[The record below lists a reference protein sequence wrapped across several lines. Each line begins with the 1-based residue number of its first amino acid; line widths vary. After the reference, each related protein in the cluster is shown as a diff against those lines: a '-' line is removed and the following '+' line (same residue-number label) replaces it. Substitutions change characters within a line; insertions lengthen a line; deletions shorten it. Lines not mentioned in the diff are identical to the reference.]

1 MRIMAPVATAFHRRT
16 PPLIG
21 FTKRGRP
28 VYGIS
33 GGAPTLAELEKEGQE
48 VIREA
53 QGIVDALNGD
63 APSEEQATKLRTL
76 DGRYKELYGDGDQ
89 NPGDIVRAKEVQG
102 ITDAFKTR
110 SQNGGDGSGN
120 PGLYSG
126 GDPGSAPGS
135 FRAGSGGAN
144 EPFTP
149 GEIFVRSEQY
159 AAWTKKFPSGPP
171 ETGFYQSEPVEF
183 PNFSKLL
190 GFVTETDKLRAG
202 GMLTPAKMRSL
213 VTSGGASAGE
223 LTRPDYRGLL
233 EPGLVRPLTVRQLVT
248 VIPTTTDAI
257 EYVKESS
264 RITGAAPVTE
274 AIQLLH
280 TGDTT
285 ATKPEGGLTFALV
298 QDVVRTIAE
307 WVPATRRILSDAP
320 QLRAYIDS
328 YLTDDLALELEDQ
341 IVAGSGTGVNFR
353 GILNTVGIQVAGPP
367 AGTNNMLDVLRTS
380 RRLIVANART
390 FPTAVLINP
399 ADSESIDILKFG
411 GATPTAYVGSGPY
424 TSGGTFNPTIWG
436 MNVVETEA
444 VPAGT
449 ALVGDF
455 RRAVL
460 FDREN
465 VTITVGTAGD
475 DFIRNIVRILGE
487 MRAGFGVI
495 RPAAFVAADLV
506 A

>member
-1 MRIMAPVATAFHRRT
+1 MVKR
-16 PPLIG
+16 PLL
-21 FTKRGRP
+21 P
-28 VYGIS
+28 IS

-53 QGIVDALNGD
+53 QGIVDSLNGD
-63 APSEEQATKLRTL
+63 APNEEQATKLRTL
-76 DGRYKELYGDGDQ
+76 DGRYKELYGDNDQ
-89 NPGDIVRAKEVQG
+89 NPGDIAKAKELQG

-110 SQNGGDGSGN
+110 GQNTGDGSSN
-120 PGLYSG
+120 PPIYSG
-126 GDPGSAPGS
+126 GDPAGGDR
-135 FRAGSGGAN
+135 FRAGSSVD

-149 GEIFVRSEQY
+149 GEMFVRSEQY
-159 AAWTKKFPSGPP
+159 AAWQKKFPSGPP
-171 ETGFYQSEPVEF
+171 EVGHYQSEPVEY
-183 PNFSKLL
+183 NGLTKML
-190 GFVTETDKLRAG
+190 GLISDTERLRAG

-213 VTSGGASAGE
+213 VTSAGASAGE
-223 LTRPDYRGLL
+223 LTRPDYRGLI

-248 VIPTTTDAI
+248 TIPTSTDAI

-264 RITGAAPVTE
+264 RILNAAPVTE
-274 AIQLLH
+274 ATQLLH

-298 QDVVRTIAE
+298 QEVVRTIAE

-341 IVAGSGTGVNFR
+341 IVSGSGSGVNFR
-353 GILNTVGIQVAGPP
+353 GIMNTVGVQTAGPP
-367 AGTNNMLDVLRTS
+367 AGTTNMLDVLRTA
-380 RRLIVANART
+380 RRLVVVNART
-390 FPTAVLINP
+390 FPTAVLVNP
-399 ADSESIDILKFG
+399 ADAEAIDLLKFG
-411 GATPTAYVGSGPY
+411 GATPTAYVGPGPY
-424 TSGGTFNPTIWG
+424 TQGGSFNPTIWG
-436 MNVVETEA
+436 MNIVESEA
-444 VPAGT
+444 VTAGF

-487 MRAGFGVI
+487 LRAGFGVV
-495 RPAAFVAADLV
+495 RPSAFVIADLV
-506 A
+506 P